1 MSKRANVIVVGG
13 FNNFVA
19 IQIVIVCVYAFIDE
33 LLGPL
38 NLSKGPLDLPDVLE
52 FLVVAR
58 KGGAISRCMP
68 FLLVIELN

>member
-19 IQIVIVCVYAFIDE
+19 IQIVIVCVYAVIDE

-52 FLVVAR
+52 FLVVAG
-58 KGGAISRCMP
+58 KGRAISRCVP

>member
-19 IQIVIVCVYAFIDE
+19 IQIVIVFVYVVIDE

-52 FLVVAR
+52 FLVVAGE
-58 KGGAISRCMP
+58 GGAISRCVP
-68 FLLVIELN
+68 FLLVIELD